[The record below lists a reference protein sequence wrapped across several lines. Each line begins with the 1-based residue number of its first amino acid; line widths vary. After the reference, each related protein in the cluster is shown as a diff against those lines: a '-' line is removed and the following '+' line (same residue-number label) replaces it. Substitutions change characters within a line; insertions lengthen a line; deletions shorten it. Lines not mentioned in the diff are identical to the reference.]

1 MDTEAINK
9 LTVNIGGYSD
19 AGVRDSNQDA
29 FASKT
34 PSNVS
39 ELKHKGIVASL
50 ADGVSCSNNA
60 QQASHISVTQ
70 FIDDYYCT
78 PQSWSVKESAGKVLT
93 SLNSWLFQHG
103 KHNDL
108 RHNGFVSTLSSII
121 FKSTTAYL
129 FHVGDSRIYRFRDGK
144 LQQLT
149 QDHTRAQYGKRHF
162 LVRALGMDS
171 TLDIDYQKI
180 NLKKNDLYLLT
191 SDGIHDCLT
200 IAELTKFLSVLTHSN
215 SLSSKQLEACTE
227 QMAKNALA
235 GGSIDNL
242 SALLVHID
250 EIPNANVSELFSEL
264 TQYSIPPALVI
275 GNDIDHFTI
284 TKVLYSGPRSHVYLA
299 TSHIDHQE
307 YVLKAPSLNFADDIG
322 YLEGFAKEQ
331 WAGRKLNHSA
341 IMKIH
346 PRSND
351 AQFLYHVC
359 DIVEGCT
366 LRQWMYDNQK
376 PSLDMVRTITRNIL
390 AAVRVF
396 QRSAMV
402 HRDLKPENIMI
413 TDDNKITIID
423 FGAVQIDG
431 FDEIHCSLT
440 DDIPLGAVNYI
451 APEYLNGEKASS
463 CSDLFSVAVITYEL
477 LTGHLPYK
485 TISSQSLSRA
495 RHIKWNYRSAIQFRK
510 ELPTWID
517 ATLKK
522 ACHPSVQCRYEAKSE
537 FITDLYTPNPTFLT
551 ELDTAPLIVRN
562 PTRFWQAI
570 AFLFA
575 LIAGLELILLTSFIK
590 L

>member
-1 MDTEAINK
+1 MGTEAMNK
-9 LTVNIGGYSD
+9 LMVNIGGYSD

-34 PSNVS
+34 PSNAS
-39 ELKHKGIVASL
+39 DLKHKGIVASL
-50 ADGVSCSNNA
+50 ADGVSCSSNA
-60 QQASHISVTQ
+60 QQASHTSVTQ

-78 PQSWSVKESAGKVLT
+78 PQSWSVKESAAKVLNP
-93 SLNSWLFQHG
+93 LNSWLFQHG

-121 FKSTTAYL
+121 FKSTTAHL

-180 NLKKNDLYLLT
+180 DLKKNDLYLLT
-191 SDGIHDCLT
+191 SDGVHDWLT
-200 IAELTKFLSVLTHSN
+200 IAELTKSLSALTYSS
-215 SLSSKQLEACTE
+215 SLSSKQLEASAEQIAKKALTE
-227 QMAKNALA
+227 
-235 GGSIDNL
+235 GSIDNL

-250 EIPNANVSELFSEL
+250 EIPNANVSELFYEL
-264 TQYSIPPALVI
+264 TQYAVPPALII

-307 YVLKAPSLNFADDIG
+307 YVLKAPSLNFTDDMG
-322 YLEGFAKEQ
+322 YLEGFAKEH
-331 WAGRKLNHSA
+331 WVGRELKHRS

-346 PRSND
+346 PRSNNTK
-351 AQFLYHVC
+351 FLYHVC
-359 DIVEGCT
+359 DVVKGTT

-376 PSLDMVRTITRNIL
+376 PSLDTVREIIRNIL
-390 AAVRVF
+390 TAVRVF

-413 TDDNKITIID
+413 ADDNEITIID
-423 FGAVQIDG
+423 FGTVQIDG
-431 FDEIHCSLT
+431 FDEIHSSLT

-451 APEYLNGEKASS
+451 APEYLNGERASS
-463 CSDLFSVAVITYEL
+463 CSDLFSIAVITYEL

-495 RHIKWNYRSAIQFRK
+495 RHIKWNYRSALEFRK
-510 ELPTWID
+510 DLPTWID

-522 ACHPSVQCRYEAKSE
+522 ACHPSAQCRYEAKSE
-537 FITDLYTPNPTFLT
+537 FITDLCTPNPTLLT
-551 ELDTAPLIVRN
+551 ELNTAPLIVRN

-575 LIAGLELILLTSFIK
+575 LIAGLELILLTAFIK
-590 L
+590 